1 MERTQAQSRFILKE
15 PNSKNETQVYLMM
28 FFAKERV
35 KYYTGI
41 RVNPAKWNPKT
52 QRLKHIQ
59 GSAEI
64 NSLLDR
70 IGATAQSIL
79 AKHSG
84 KGGIPSHDAIREE
97 IKTTLKGK
105 DSEDRGKGFFEIFD
119 EFIRVKSISG
129 TASATIKTYKTTQ
142 NLLEGFETH
151 IKQKIKFDKINLR
164 FFESLADYAV
174 NVRKLNN
181 NSFDKYYKILLT
193 FLRWA
198 SDREIC
204 EPVGKAIIKTRRTD
218 SDLIY
223 LTSDE
228 LRLIEA
234 LDLNDL
240 KRLEKVRDLFLFS
253 CYTGLRFSDAVKVKR
268 EHIIKSNGGLEG
280 SNSFLLK
287 VFTEKTND
295 RLIIPLLP
303 KAIGLLEKYEY
314 QLPRITNQKQ
324 NEYLKEVGK
333 LAGLNHTHTYT
344 TLHGG
349 EQVEKQGEKWEFLTY
364 HVARR
369 TFVTL
374 SLEKGIRPE
383 TLMMATGHKNM
394 KALKPYIKITQGVLE
409 SEMLR
414 AWNPE
419 AFKPAKETPFIP
431 FEVTQN

>member
-15 PNSKNETQVYLMM
+15 PKSKGDTQVYLMM

-35 KYYTGI
+35 KYYTGL
-41 RVNPAKWNPKT
+41 RVNPATWNPRT

-59 GSAEI
+59 GSAEK
-64 NSLLDR
+64 NALLDR

-84 KGGIPSHDAIREE
+84 KGGIPSPDAIREE

-105 DSEDRGKGFFEIFD
+105 DSEDRGKSFFEIFD

-151 IKQKIKFDKINLR
+151 IKSKIRFDKINLR
-164 FFESLADYAV
+164 FFESLADYSV
-174 NVRKLNN
+174 NVKKLNN

-204 EPVGKAIIKTRRTD
+204 EPVGKGIIKTRRTD

-223 LTSDE
+223 LTKEE
-228 LRLIEA
+228 LRMVEE
-234 LDLNDL
+234 LNL
-240 KRLEKVRDLFLFS
+240 SNSKRLEKVRDLFLFS
-253 CYTGLRFSDAVKVKR
+253 CFTGLRFSDAVKVKR
-268 EHIIKSNGGLEG
+268 EHIVKSNGNTGIQ
-280 SNSFLLK
+280 NSFLLK

-295 RLIIPLLP
+295 RLLIPLLP
-303 KAIGLLEKYEY
+303 KAIELLEKYEF

-333 LAGLNHTHTYT
+333 LAGLNSIHTYT

-349 EQVEKQGEKWEFLTY
+349 EQIEKQGEKWEFLTY

-369 TFVTL
+369 TFITL
-374 SLEKGIRPE
+374 SLEKGMRHEI
-383 TLMMATGHKNM
+383 LMKATGHKNM
-394 KALKPYIKITQGVLE
+394 KALKPYIKITEGVLE
-409 SEMLR
+409 SEMIR

-419 AFKPAKETPFIP
+419 VIKPAQEAPFIP
-431 FEVTQN
+431 FEVRQN